1 MKKYGFLLAVFMSMT
16 VLFNS
21 CGAEKDSYPL
31 EISLEKQFDAA
42 QAELDILPWLTT
54 MEEAWEILGID
65 SLPEDGYLLE
75 EKSGA
80 KSLTVYNVKLDEFRY
95 SMEMNLMFRDDL
107 PVGAGEYRLSS
118 YSFLLYEVDGVSTLW
133 YTFGTEKQ
141 LEITANWEEDAH
153 NWLESSSKRYE
164 ETLGDNN
171 YFADI
176 LEDDRVI
183 PAIEVLLPG
192 EENPVPC
199 KIRIRTYGL
208 MFSLWD

>member
-1 MKKYGFLLAVFMSMT
+1 MKKYALLLPVMAAAVL
-16 VLFNS
+16 LFS
-21 CGAEKDSYPL
+21 GCGVEKDSYPL

-54 MEEAWEILGID
+54 MDEAWEILGID

-75 EKSGA
+75 DRSGA
-80 KSLTVYNVKLDEFRY
+80 KYLMVYNTKLDEFRY
-95 SMEMNLMFRDDL
+95 PMEMNLMFRDDL
-107 PVGAGEYRLSS
+107 PVGAGEYRLSN
-118 YSFLLYEVDGVSTLW
+118 YSFFLYEADGISTLW

-141 LEITANWEEDAH
+141 LEIAESWEEDVH
-153 NWLESSSKRYE
+153 DWLESGSERYG
-164 ETLGDNN
+164 ETLGSEN
-171 YFADI
+171 YFAEV

-183 PAIEVLLPG
+183 PAIQVLLPDEG
-192 EENPVPC
+192 NPVLC